1 MRLPDG
7 RIQCDGETC
16 CQTRQ
21 PWETWF
27 LAWET
32 PTYSGSGEFHQRLWD
47 DELSLWPMVLHL
59 CSLRC
64 ASQSHDLW
72 MQEQIR
78 KQRLF
83 SRNGM
88 ELVKER
94 VR

>member
-16 CQTRQ
+16 CQTRRQ
-21 PWETWF
+21 PWDESWWM
-27 LAWET
+27 AWEAAGT
-32 PTYSGSGEFHQRLWD
+32 FYQRLWN
-47 DELSLWPMVLHL
+47 DELAMWPMILHL

-64 ASQSHDLW
+64 ASQAHDFW

-83 SRNGM
+83 SRSGM
-88 ELVKER
+88 ELVQGR
-94 VR
+94 R